1 MMLTPARRKL
11 ADAVA
16 ASLFTDSG
24 AFLAAA
30 DLLGR
35 CGLVSRRQRTKT
47 GAEGDPSTAQVRASD
62 MHAHLSR
69 AWFQM
74 RWLLI
79 VHGAGAGFG
88 ADAQGGTCGHDR
100 AGPAHL
106 TGANPDNP

>member
-1 MMLTPARRKL
+1 MILTPARRKL

-47 GAEGDPSTAQVRASD
+47 GAEGDPSTAQERASVPMLKVERAVMD
-62 MHAHLSR
+62 ELSR
-69 AWFQM
+69 
-74 RWLLI
+74 
-79 VHGAGAGFG
+79 
-88 ADAQGGTCGHDR
+88 
-100 AGPAHL
+100 L
-106 TGANPDNP
+106 TLRVRIQTIRNART